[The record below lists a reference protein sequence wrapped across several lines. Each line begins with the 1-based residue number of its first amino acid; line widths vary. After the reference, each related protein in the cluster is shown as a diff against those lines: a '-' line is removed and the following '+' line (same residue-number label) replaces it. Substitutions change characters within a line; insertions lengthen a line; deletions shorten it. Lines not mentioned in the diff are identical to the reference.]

1 LERDTDVV
9 VHRVYFA
16 VRVDMDSLKYFLNFE
31 GCLGEILIFARHLI
45 ILSKEETTLQY
56 SCLDLMSFLDFFLV
70 DQVNYFE
77 ME

>member
-9 VHRVYFA
+9 VHGVYFA
-16 VRVDMDSLKYFLNFE
+16 ARVDMDILKYFLNIE

-45 ILSKEETTLQY
+45 FLNKEETTLQY